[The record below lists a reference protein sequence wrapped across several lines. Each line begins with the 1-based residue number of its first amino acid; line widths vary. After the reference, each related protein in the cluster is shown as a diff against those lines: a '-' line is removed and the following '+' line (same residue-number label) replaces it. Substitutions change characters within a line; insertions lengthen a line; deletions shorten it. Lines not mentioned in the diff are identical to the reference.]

1 MDSKICYNLVKII
14 SSKSDSFF
22 DFLGIYS
29 QVIDYE
35 QKTDTNEI
43 KYWIDNSS
51 KFKKGKLFFFGLM
64 ANDKAIGFSEVA
76 YHRDYK
82 MVMIDYIAIDKNYD
96 SNSAFFS
103 FYSLIIDFIKK
114 EKIDYDF
121 ITKEILCRFNDT
133 SEYASDIK
141 LYELEN
147 FKVANCLYIQPLLDK
162 KNLESE
168 KEALLMIYQRS
179 GLTREIKK
187 ETYFNIVQGIYD
199 YYFEWDKSII
209 KNDDTVL
216 NEYINRQKKYIEQIK
231 VSLEDSTKITLNG
244 YQKKHS
250 YSADSKS
257 IPNKEISIPKALL
270 YTGIVTVVVM
280 VILFFSKEL
289 NIELTTIALVT
300 VAVLFVVLTF
310 IGISNTK
317 AAEAIR
323 NLPIFSK
330 LFSLLK

>member
-1 MDSKICYNLVKII
+1 
-14 SSKSDSFF
+14 
-22 DFLGIYS
+22 
-29 QVIDYE
+29 
-35 QKTDTNEI
+35 
-43 KYWIDNSS
+43 
-51 KFKKGKLFFFGLM
+51 
-64 ANDKAIGFSEVA
+64 
-76 YHRDYK
+76 
-82 MVMIDYIAIDKNYD
+82 MV
-96 SNSAFFS
+96 
-103 FYSLIIDFIKK
+103 
-114 EKIDYDF
+114 
-121 ITKEILCRFNDT
+121 
-133 SEYASDIK
+133 
-141 LYELEN
+141 
-147 FKVANCLYIQPLLDK
+147 DK

-209 KNDDTVL
+209 KNDDSVL

-250 YSADSKS
+250 YPADSKS

-270 YTGIVTVVVM
+270 YTGIVTIVVM

-300 VAVLFVVLTF
+300 IAVLFVVLTF